1 MIHSYTLNG
10 YHITVDAASC
20 AVHVTDQQ
28 GMDAIALYEDGDRK
42 KATRL
47 LQEKYPQ
54 VPLADITECLD
65 DIDTLRAQGKL
76 YAPDVYQAALP
87 RRTAPTVVKALCLHV
102 AHVCNLACSYCFAG
116 QGKYAGAQALM
127 PYEVGRD
134 ALDFLIQHSGT
145 RRNLEVDFFGGE
157 PLMNWDVVKR
167 LVAYGR
173 ELEKQHNKVF
183 RFTLT
188 TNGVLLDDEVMDFC
202 NREMHNVVLSLDGRK
217 EVHDRFRVDHQ
228 GRGSYEAIVPK
239 FQEFVHRRGH
249 QGYYMR
255 GTFTHHNLD
264 FLNDILHMADLGF
277 MQLSMEPVVTSP
289 DNPSAITQDDLPQ
302 VFEQYER
309 LAQVMLERHREGQ
322 PFDFYHFLI
331 DLGHGPCIHKRI
343 IGCGSGTEYLAVTPW
358 GDLYPCHQFVG
369 EQQYR
374 LGSLSEGIT
383 NTTLQ
388 QEFGSCNVFSHAE
401 CQQCWAKYFCS
412 GGCAANAAHAT
423 GSVTGVYD
431 IGCQIFKKRM
441 ECAIMLQAALDE
453 YKENAR

>member
-1 MIHSYTLNG
+1 MPS
-10 YHITVDAASC
+10 
-20 AVHVTDQQ
+20 
-28 GMDAIALYEDGDRK
+28 
-42 KATRL
+42 
-47 LQEKYPQ
+47 
-54 VPLADITECLD
+54 
-65 DIDTLRAQGKL
+65 
-76 YAPDVYQAALP
+76 
-87 RRTAPTVVKALCLHV
+87 
-102 AHVCNLACSYCFAG
+102 
-116 QGKYAGAQALM
+116 AQALM

-134 ALDFLIQHSGT
+134 ALDFLVRHSGT

-157 PLMNWDVVKR
+157 PD
-167 LVAYGR
+167 
-173 ELEKQHNKVF
+173 ELGCSQALSGLRARTGKAAQQGVP
-183 RFTLT
+183 FTLT

-202 NREMHNVVLSLDGRK
+202 NREMHNVVLSLDGRR
-217 EVHDRFRVDHQ
+217 EVHDRFRVDRQ

-239 FQEFVHRRGH
+239 FQEFVRRRGH

-255 GTFTHHNLD
+255 GTFTHYNLD

-277 MQLSMEPVVTSP
+277 TQLSMEPVVTSP

-309 LAQVMLERHREGQ
+309 LAQVMLERHREGR

-383 NTTLQ
+383 NATLQ
-388 QEFGSCNVFSHAE
+388 QEFGRCNVFPHRVPAVLG
-401 CQQCWAKYFCS
+401 KYFAPAGVRPTLRTPQATS
-412 GGCAANAAHAT
+412 QVYMTSAARFLKTHGMRHHACRPRWMNT
-423 GSVTGVYD
+423 
-431 IGCQIFKKRM
+431 KKM
-441 ECAIMLQAALDE
+441 QDECEIPANFQNNL
-453 YKENAR
+453 R